1 MESKENGKLL
11 YNCIN
16 KAGKQVHNMDI
27 LKAIPSFTVREYVL
41 EHNWQ
46 FTDRQKAVIIYHSI
60 LPLRER
66 IEMLRELAAI
76 TENGELKEQITPY
89 LTYIEKAL
97 RLFENNDDRRFV
109 YKVVFLTED
118 YNKKT
123 GFCEPYDDYCEGCFV
138 NLGDAVKYAVEYN
151 EYEQWEAVM
160 ARGERGPRIF
170 RIKKCMLFDKF
181 DKNENSF
188 YEHSVSTGWDDI
200 NRELIDLLEREVP
213 EEEQYEESRENFTL
227 VYEDMP
233 NPFEL
238 GDIVKYISRYR
249 RAVEIQIINTSRKDW
264 EEGCAHIKSTMDRAG
279 WDYSD
284 IMLTTSV
291 FTPNGSFSHT
301 HENPL
306 FLEKVTLSESDPRKA
321 VIEVAASTVCG
332 RSSLDWLGYHL
343 EEYLSS
349 SRS

>member
-76 TENGELKEQITPY
+76 TENSDLKEQITAY
-89 LTYIEKAL
+89 LTYIKKAL

-109 YKVVFLTED
+109 YKVIFTEEDLNEKTGFTED
-118 YNKKT
+118 Y
-123 GFCEPYDDYCEGCFV
+123 YDYCEGCFI
-138 NLGDAVKYAVEYN
+138 NLSDALKYTAESNLTNKAVYGS
-151 EYEQWEAVM
+151 YRQ
-160 ARGERGPRIF
+160 F
-170 RIKKCMLFDKF
+170 RIKKCSLFYDF
-181 DKNENSF
+181 DGSENSF
-188 YEHSVSTGWDDI
+188 YEHSVSTGWYNIDG
-200 NRELIDLLEREVP
+200 ELILLYEREVP
-213 EEEQYEESRENFTL
+213 EEERFEEVRENFTF

-238 GDIVKYISRYR
+238 GDIVEYISPYR
-249 RAVEIQIINTSRKDW
+249 QSREILIINTSRKKW
-264 EEGCAHIKSTMDRAG
+264 EEECTHIKSTMDRAG

-284 IMLTTSV
+284 IMLTVSV
-291 FTPNGSFSHT
+291 FREDGIFSHN
-301 HENPL
+301 HLNQL
-306 FLEKVTLSESDPRKA
+306 FMEKVTLPETDPRKA
-321 VIEVAASTVCG
+321 VIEVAASTICG

-343 EEYLSS
+343 NEYLGG
-349 SRS
+349 SRR